1 MKKRSLL
8 LFLTIFFLLLVSG
21 FIVLNFS
28 FPKSA
33 KLWQKAQPSPTPLA
47 LQTVELKETFA
58 LPVKK
63 ELLGTMPTTMV
74 DSDRLVFFLPPRTPV
89 YALISGK
96 ITYAGSKL
104 SGETPEF
111 ENIIIRNQAKNLNA
125 SYLFSARSK
134 LLVKEGDSVLEAE
147 KIAEIDELSGGIN
160 CLGGA
165 NLGVTLI
172 QNGKPVKLTKEMLR

>member
-1 MKKRSLL
+1 MNKRGLILSFSL
-8 LFLTIFFLLLVSG
+8 
-21 FIVLNFS
+21 IVLIVTVIVISFNFF

-33 KLWQKAQPSPTPLA
+33 KLWQKAQSSPTPPA
-47 LQTVELKETFA
+47 LQAVELKETFA

-63 ELLGTMPTTMV
+63 ELLGTLPATAS
-74 DSDRLVFFLPPRTPV
+74 DSDRLVFFLAPRTPV

>member
-1 MKKRSLL
+1 MNKRGLILSFSL
-8 LFLTIFFLLLVSG
+8 
-21 FIVLNFS
+21 IVIIVTVIVVGLNFF

-33 KLWQKAQPSPTPLA
+33 KLWQKAQVTPTPLA
-47 LQTVELKETFA
+47 LQTVELKETFTS
-58 LPVKK
+58 PVKK
-63 ELLGTMPTTMV
+63 ELLGTLPATAS
-74 DSDRLVFFLPPRTPV
+74 DSNRLVFFLAPRTPV

-96 ITYAGSKL
+96 ITYAASKL

-172 QNGKPVKLTKEMLR
+172 QNGKPGKLTKEMLR